1 MFLWDYEKLI
11 PTYKKGDSKR
21 FRISGGSISF
31 TLSTS
36 SGGCER
42 ALSPLF
48 GGMGSPLVGTGPPLR
63 FMSRTNP
70 NPFALAWGGP
80 GGVLIFQS
88 SEGHWNGYEVSC
100 PSLSPISCER
110 YHSRF
115 GSLFASQITAT
126 GPFMLSKFRIL
137 GVYEYEETH
146 DPEVRHG
153 AVIVQA
159 MDESYTGSLLV
170 CELLQDSGML
180 SPNLTLP

>member
-1 MFLWDYEKLI
+1 
-11 PTYKKGDSKR
+11 
-21 FRISGGSISF
+21 
-31 TLSTS
+31 
-36 SGGCER
+36 
-42 ALSPLF
+42 
-48 GGMGSPLVGTGPPLR
+48 MGSPLVGMGPPLR

-70 NPFALAWGGP
+70 NPHALAWGGP
-80 GGVLIFQS
+80 GGVLIFQP

-100 PSLSPISCER
+100 PSVRPISCER
-110 YHSRF
+110 FHSRF

-146 DPEVRHG
+146 DPEVRNG

-159 MDESYTGSLLV
+159 MDGSFTGSLLV
-170 CELLQDSGML
+170 CEFVQDSGML